1 MKTNS
6 IKMTQNT
13 TLTPASCLS
22 FYVPYILYYEP
33 EMTNKRNEKLWFD
46 QSVTLPGTAKEGRFT
61 EVTAIHFPSSKTHP
75 GDDANGGT

>member
-6 IKMTQNT
+6 VILTQNT
-13 TLTPASCLS
+13 TLAQETCLS
-22 FYVPYILYYEP
+22 FFVPYILYYEP
-33 EMTNKRNEKLWFD
+33 EMTDKRNEKLWFD

-61 EVTAIHFPSSKTHP
+61 EVTAIHFPSSKSHP